1 MSSIATLVESA
12 RAGSGV
18 ARAELA
24 EELYQQ
30 FRRMAGSLLQN
41 ERVDHTLQ
49 PTALANEGWMRL
61 ASSHNLDLASR
72 TTVLAAAAVAMQRVL
87 IDHARARDAQKRF
100 GGKARVTLTDCEGA
114 VPDTDADVEK
124 LDRAL
129 STLADL
135 YPRQH
140 QVVTMKYL
148 AGLTVSQIAAALDV
162 SERTIAKDWDFA
174 RAWLRKSLS
183 ESPGT

>member
-1 MSSIATLVESA
+1 
-12 RAGSGV
+12 
-18 ARAELA
+18 
-24 EELYQQ
+24 
-30 FRRMAGSLLQN
+30 MAGSLLQN
-41 ERVDHTLQ
+41 ERAGHTLQ

-61 ASSHNLDLASR
+61 ASSHNLDSASR

-87 IDHARARDAQKRF
+87 IDHARARDALKRS
-100 GGKARVTLTDCEGA
+100 GGKARVALTDCEGS
-114 VPDTDADVEK
+114 VPDSDADAER
-124 LDRAL
+124 LDQTL
-129 STLADL
+129 STLAEL

-148 AGLTVSQIAAALDV
+148 AGLTVRQIAEALDV

-183 ESPGT
+183 GPSGT